1 MNIYSVFDKIYF
13 LFCKK
18 LLIFLKYNSY
28 NNKYCNISVTKYRF
42 FIIILAQVMVHSH
55 ELIHIGL
62 QVQFRAGGN
71 FWTCQLTTRQDLDSG
86 LIPSQTKNNFNFRG
100 RHDRPP

>member
-1 MNIYSVFDKIYF
+1 
-13 LFCKK
+13 
-18 LLIFLKYNSY
+18 
-28 NNKYCNISVTKYRF
+28 
-42 FIIILAQVMVHSH
+42 MVHPH